1 MLSLDVH
8 LRCKWDMCIS
18 VGYDAGI
25 GIIDT
30 AEANVVLWI
39 ML

>member
-18 VGYDAGI
+18 VGCDAGI
-25 GIIDT
+25 GIIDVADST
-30 AEANVVLWI
+30 SLKICN
-39 ML
+39 